1 MDARNIA
8 RSLGNWSW
16 SCYQKSQALFILL
29 RAAGFMPF
37 LLLFMF
43 FGFSFQKWESGP
55 LAGSRSEA
63 QLWYHRHGCG
73 VEVVGLSGA
82 HWLALQGGRQTS
94 RCVYVIGIQ
103 QILAKK
109 WINECHLREINLS
122 AACKVG
128 WKAETL
134 ELGRTIRG
142 LLHNLRM
149 QILGPTE
156 GKWCWGQKKWREKSE
171 SVEEDI

>member
-1 MDARNIA
+1 ML
-8 RSLGNWSW
+8 LGLCLFCFS
-16 SCYQKSQALFILL
+16 SCFLVSVFKSGNLVHWQALD
-29 RAAGFMPF
+29 
-37 LLLFMF
+37 
-43 FGFSFQKWESGP
+43 QKLNPGIID
-55 LAGSRSEA
+55 
-63 QLWYHRHGCG
+63 HGCG